1 MKIGQE
7 SCVLTSRPAD
17 WMLSKEEFKSVER
30 LPAFRLREDDSMGRG
45 IGFGKIILYG
55 EHFVVYGMPALAAG
69 IASKTEAF
77 VSRTKQLGW
86 TLDDCRPEVFGY
98 KKKKKD
104 EHNASIELVL
114 NSAGIDL
121 SESGIHI
128 ELEGDLVCA
137 SGFGAS
143 AASCVSLA
151 RALNDEFNLGF
162 DDEKIN
168 EIGYE
173 GEKGSHGT
181 PSGIDNT
188 ASTYG
193 GLVWFV
199 RNLSGGPPTFERL
212 KLKGSGYLTIAATGI
227 TASTTKVVGDVRA
240 RKEENPEWFE
250 NIADEYK
257 KLVQEARTALLQ
269 FDVKRAGELMNRNHE
284 LLQDLTVSCKEL
296 DDLVEI
302 ARLNG
307 AIGSKA
313 TGTGRGGNML
323 ALAPDKETQDQ
334 IAQALERSGSPF
346 VYKTTFGL

>member
-1 MKIGQE
+1 
-7 SCVLTSRPAD
+7 
-17 WMLSKEEFKSVER
+17 
-30 LPAFRLREDDSMGRG
+30 MGRG
-45 IGFGKIILYG
+45 TGFGKIILYG

-77 VSRTKQLGW
+77 VSRSKQLGW
-86 TLDDCRPEVFGY
+86 TLDDRRPEVFGY

-104 EHNASIELVL
+104 EHTASIELVL
-114 NSAGIDL
+114 ESAGIDL
-121 SESGIHI
+121 SEMGIHI

-162 DDEKIN
+162 DDEEIN

-193 GLVWFV
+193 GLVWYV
-199 RNLSGGPPTFERL
+199 RDLGGGPPTFEKL
-212 KLKGSGYLTIAATGI
+212 KLKDSGFLTIAATGI
-227 TASTTKVVGDVRA
+227 TASTTKVVSDVRA
-240 RKEENPEWFE
+240 KKDENPEWFDS
-250 NIADEYK
+250 IADEYK
-257 KLVQEARTALLQ
+257 KLVQDARTALLQ
-269 FDVKRAGELMNRNHE
+269 FDMKRAGELMNRNHE
-284 LLQDLTVSCKEL
+284 LLQNLTVSCKEL
-296 DDLVEI
+296 DELVEI
-302 ARLNG
+302 ARSEG
-307 AIGSKA
+307 ALGSKV
-313 TGTGRGGNML
+313 TGTGRGGNMI
-323 ALAPDKETQDQ
+323 ALAPDKETQNR
-334 IAQALERSGSPF
+334 IAHALEKGGSPF